1 MSEIRKR
8 KSNSIEE
15 TEKLQPETESDHV
28 SFDFIIC
35 DNVFSVEIMC
45 ACNYINLNV

>member
-8 KSNSIEE
+8 KSDSTEE

-28 SFDFIIC
+28 SFVIYSFLLRYCLHVITA
-35 DNVFSVEIMC
+35 VMHS
-45 ACNYINLNV
+45 